1 MGHTGCA
8 MKSNEE
14 PPADEAPGSR
24 SKVTRDLST
33 TPLVGHPEHTD
44 ELSLRDFLV
53 LVVDDVIDNVT
64 VISLNLQQQGYR
76 VVTAA
81 DGEQAVKVAAQTNP
95 DIILM
100 DIGMPE
106 MDGLTAARRIRE
118 SESLKSVPIVA
129 VTAFSTAG
137 FQRAAYDVGFDAYL
151 TKPIDFDRLHDL
163 VRSLLPVK

>member
-1 MGHTGCA
+1 MN
-8 MKSNEE
+8 SNEKSSS
-14 PPADEAPGSR
+14 DESAAAG

-33 TPLVGHPEHTD
+33 SPLARERTDHTE

-64 VISLNLQQQGYR
+64 VISLNLQQLGYR
-76 VVTAA
+76 VVTAS
-81 DGEQAVKVAAQTNP
+81 DGEQAVRVAAQTNP

-106 MDGLTAARRIRE
+106 MDGLAAARRIRE
-118 SESLKSVPIVA
+118 SESTKSVPIIA
-129 VTAFSTAG
+129 VTAFSTGG
-137 FQRAAYDVGFDAYL
+137 FQRAAYDAGFDAYL
-151 TKPIDFDRLHDL
+151 TKPVDFDRLHDL

>member
-1 MGHTGCA
+1 MT
-8 MKSNEE
+8 SNEE
-14 PPADEAPGSR
+14 PPANEPAVSK

-33 TPLVGHPEHTD
+33 NKLTEHADPTD
-44 ELSLRDFLV
+44 QLSRRDFLV

-64 VISLNLQQQGYR
+64 IISLDLQQQGYR
-76 VVTAA
+76 VITAA
-81 DGEQAVKVAAQTNP
+81 DGEQAVKVAVQTNP

-118 SESLKSVPIVA
+118 SEALKTVPIIA
-129 VTAFSTAG
+129 VTAFSTSG
-137 FQRAAYDVGFDAYL
+137 FQRAAYDAGFDAYL
-151 TKPIDFDRLHDL
+151 TKPVDFDRLHDL

>member
-1 MGHTGCA
+1 MNSH
-8 MKSNEE
+8 
-14 PPADEAPGSR
+14 DETPGDETTSTV

-33 TPLVGHPEHTD
+33 TRLVERQEHKD
-44 ELSLRDFLV
+44 ELSLSDLLV

-76 VVTAA
+76 VVTAS
-81 DGEQAVKVAAQTNP
+81 DGEQAVRVASQTNP

-106 MDGLTAARRIRE
+106 MDGLAAARRIRE
-118 SESLKSVPIVA
+118 NESLKSVPIIA
-129 VTAFSTAG
+129 VTAFSTGG
-137 FQRAAYDVGFDAYL
+137 FQRAAYDAGFDAYL
-151 TKPIDFDRLHDL
+151 TKPVDFDRLHDL

>member
-1 MGHTGCA
+1 MT
-8 MKSNEE
+8 SNEE
-14 PPADEAPGSR
+14 LPADEPAVSN

-33 TPLVGHPEHTD
+33 TRLAEHAEHTE

-64 VISLNLQQQGYR
+64 IISLTLQQQGYR
-76 VVTAA
+76 VITAA
-81 DGEQAVKVAAQTNP
+81 DGEQAVKVANQTNP

-106 MDGLTAARRIRE
+106 LDGLGAARKIRE
-118 SESLKSVPIVA
+118 NESLKTVPIIA
-129 VTAFSTAG
+129 LTAFSTSG
-137 FQRAAYDVGFDAYL
+137 FQRAAYDAGFDAYL
-151 TKPIDFDRLHDL
+151 TKPIDFDRLHSL

>member
-1 MGHTGCA
+1 MTED
-8 MKSNEE
+8 EE
-14 PPADEAPGSR
+14 LRAGEAAFSD

-33 TPLVGHPEHTD
+33 NRLAEHADHTD

-53 LVVDDVIDNVT
+53 LVVDDVLDNVT
-64 VISLNLQQQGYR
+64 VISLDLQQQGYR
-76 VVTAA
+76 VITAS
-81 DGEQAVKVAAQTNP
+81 DGEQAVRVAVRTNP
-95 DIILM
+95 DLILM

-106 MDGLTAARRIRE
+106 LDGLGAARKIRG
-118 SESLKSVPIVA
+118 SESLKSVPIIA

-137 FQRAAYDVGFDAYL
+137 FQRAAHDAGFDAYL

>member
-1 MGHTGCA
+1 MNSHD
-8 MKSNEE
+8 E
-14 PPADEAPGSR
+14 PPADETTAATG

-33 TPLVGHPEHTD
+33 SRLVERQDQTD
-44 ELSLRDFLV
+44 ELSLRDFLI

-76 VVTAA
+76 VVTAS
-81 DGEQAVKVAAQTNP
+81 DGEQAVRVAAQTNP

-106 MDGLTAARRIRE
+106 MDGLAAARRIRE
-118 SESLKSVPIVA
+118 SETLKSVPIIA
-129 VTAFSTAG
+129 VTAFSTGG
-137 FQRAAYDVGFDAYL
+137 FQRAAYDAGFDAYL
-151 TKPIDFDRLHDL
+151 TKPIDFDRLQDL

>member
-1 MGHTGCA
+1 MSKMNSHD
-8 MKSNEE
+8 E
-14 PPADEAPGSR
+14 PPGDESTAPVSR
-24 SKVTRDLST
+24 VTRDLST
-33 TPLVGHPEHTD
+33 TRLVERQDHTD
-44 ELSLRDFLV
+44 ELSLKDFLV

-76 VVTAA
+76 VVTAS
-81 DGEQAVKVAAQTNP
+81 DGEQAVRVAAQTNP

-106 MDGLTAARRIRE
+106 MDGLAAARRIRE
-118 SESLKSVPIVA
+118 NEALKTVPIVA
-129 VTAFSTAG
+129 VTAFSTGG
-137 FQRAAYDVGFDAYL
+137 FQRAAYDAGFDAYL

>member
-1 MGHTGCA
+1 MT
-8 MKSNEE
+8 SNEDS
-14 PPADEAPGSR
+14 PADESAASG

-33 TPLVGHPEHTD
+33 SRLAERPDHTE
-44 ELSLRDFLV
+44 ELAPRDFLV

-64 VISLNLQQQGYR
+64 VISLTLQQQGYR

-81 DGEQAVKVAAQTNP
+81 DGEQAVRVAAQTNP

-106 MDGLTAARRIRE
+106 MDGLAAARRIRE
-118 SESLKSVPIVA
+118 SESLRSVPIIA
-129 VTAFSTAG
+129 VTAFSTGG
-137 FQRAAYDVGFDAYL
+137 FQRAAYDAGFDAYL
-151 TKPIDFDRLHDL
+151 TKPIDFDRLQDL

>member
-1 MGHTGCA
+1 MTED
-8 MKSNEE
+8 EE
-14 PPADEAPGSR
+14 LPTAEAAFNN

-33 TPLVGHPEHTD
+33 TRLTGHADRTD
-44 ELSLRDFLV
+44 ELSLRDFLI

-76 VVTAA
+76 VITAS
-81 DGEQAVKVAAQTNP
+81 DGEQAVRVAAQTNP

-106 MDGLTAARRIRE
+106 LDGLGAARKIRE
-118 SESLKSVPIVA
+118 SESLKSVPIIA

-137 FQRAAYDVGFDAYL
+137 FQRAAYDAGFDAYL
-151 TKPIDFDRLHDL
+151 MKPIDFDRMHDL

>member
-1 MGHTGCA
+1 MNSHDE
-8 MKSNEE
+8 S
-14 PPADEAPGSR
+14 PADETTAPV

-33 TPLVGHPEHTD
+33 TRLVERQEHTH

-76 VVTAA
+76 VVTAS
-81 DGEQAVKVAAQTNP
+81 DGEQAVRVASQTNP

-106 MDGLTAARRIRE
+106 MDGLAAARRIRE
-118 SESLKSVPIVA
+118 SESLKSVPIIA
-129 VTAFSTAG
+129 VTAFSTGG
-137 FQRAAYDVGFDAYL
+137 FQRAAYDAGFDAYL

>member
-1 MGHTGCA
+1 MT
-8 MKSNEE
+8 SNDEL
-14 PPADEAPGSR
+14 PADEVPVSK

-33 TPLVGHPEHTD
+33 NKLTEHADPTD
-44 ELSLRDFLV
+44 QLSRRDFLV

-64 VISLNLQQQGYR
+64 VISLDLQQQGYR
-76 VVTAA
+76 VITAA
-81 DGEQAVKVAAQTNP
+81 DGEQAVKIAIQTNP

-118 SESLKSVPIVA
+118 SEGLKTVPIIA
-129 VTAFSTAG
+129 ITAFGTAG
-137 FQRAAYDVGFDAYL
+137 FQRAAYDAGFDAYL
-151 TKPIDFDRLHDL
+151 KKPIDFDRLHDL

>member
-1 MGHTGCA
+1 MN
-8 MKSNEE
+8 SNEE
-14 PPADEAPGSR
+14 PPANDAAVSR

-33 TPLVGHPEHTD
+33 SRLVERPDHTD
-44 ELSLRDFLV
+44 QLSLRDFLV

-76 VVTAA
+76 VVTAS
-81 DGEQAVKVAAQTNP
+81 DGEQAVRVAAQTNP
-95 DIILM
+95 DVILM

-106 MDGLTAARRIRE
+106 MDGLAAARRIRE
-118 SESLKSVPIVA
+118 SESLKSVPIIA
-129 VTAFSTAG
+129 VTAFSTGG
-137 FQRAAYDVGFDAYL
+137 FQRAAYDAGFDAYL

>member
-1 MGHTGCA
+1 MNSHDE
-8 MKSNEE
+8 S
-14 PPADEAPGSR
+14 PADGSAAHG

-33 TPLVGHPEHTD
+33 SRLDERPEHTD
-44 ELSLRDFLV
+44 QLSLRDFLV

-81 DGEQAVKVAAQTNP
+81 DGEQAVRVAAQTNP

-118 SESLKSVPIVA
+118 NESFKSVPIVA
-129 VTAFSTAG
+129 VTAFATAG

>member
-1 MGHTGCA
+1 MTEDEELPTREA
-8 MKSNEE
+8 VSN
-14 PPADEAPGSR
+14 

-33 TPLVGHPEHTD
+33 SRIGEHAEQTE

-64 VISLNLQQQGYR
+64 VISLDLQQQGYR
-76 VVTAA
+76 VITAS

-106 MDGLTAARRIRE
+106 LDGLGAARKIRE
-118 SESLKSVPIVA
+118 TLKSVPIIA
-129 VTAFSTAG
+129 VTAFSTSG
-137 FQRAAYDVGFDAYL
+137 FQRAAYDAGFDAYL
-151 TKPIDFDRLHDL
+151 TKPIDFDRMHDL
-163 VRSLLPVK
+163 VRSLLPVR

>member
-1 MGHTGCA
+1 MT
-8 MKSNEE
+8 SNDEL
-14 PPADEAPGSR
+14 PADEPAVSN

-33 TPLVGHPEHTD
+33 NRLAEHADHTD
-44 ELSLRDFLV
+44 ELSLRDFLI

-76 VVTAA
+76 VITAS

-106 MDGLTAARRIRE
+106 LDGLGAARKIRE
-118 SESLKSVPIVA
+118 NESLKSVPIIA
-129 VTAFSTAG
+129 LTAFSTAG
-137 FQRAAYDVGFDAYL
+137 FQRAAYDAGFDAYL
-151 TKPIDFDRLHDL
+151 TKPIDFDRLHGL

>member
-1 MGHTGCA
+1 MNSHD
-8 MKSNEE
+8 E
-14 PPADEAPGSR
+14 PPADESTAVTS

-33 TPLVGHPEHTD
+33 SRLVERPDQTD
-44 ELSLRDFLV
+44 ELSRRDFLV

-76 VVTAA
+76 VVTAS
-81 DGEQAVKVAAQTNP
+81 DGEQAVRVAAQTNP

-106 MDGLTAARRIRE
+106 MDGLAAARRIRE
-118 SESLKSVPIVA
+118 SESVKSVPIVA
-129 VTAFSTAG
+129 VTAFATAG
-137 FQRAAYDVGFDAYL
+137 FQRAAYDAGFDAYL

>member
-1 MGHTGCA
+1 MTEDEELPTREA
-8 MKSNEE
+8 VSN
-14 PPADEAPGSR
+14 

-33 TPLVGHPEHTD
+33 SRIVEHAEQTE

-64 VISLNLQQQGYR
+64 VISLDLQQQGYR
-76 VVTAA
+76 VITAS

-106 MDGLTAARRIRE
+106 LDGLGAARKIRE
-118 SESLKSVPIVA
+118 TLKSVPIIA
-129 VTAFSTAG
+129 VTAFSTSG
-137 FQRAAYDVGFDAYL
+137 FQRAAYDAGFDAYL
-151 TKPIDFDRLHDL
+151 TKPIDFDRMHDL
-163 VRSLLPVK
+163 VRSLLPVR

>member
-1 MGHTGCA
+1 MT
-8 MKSNEE
+8 SNEE
-14 PPADEAPGSR
+14 LPADEPAVSN

-33 TPLVGHPEHTD
+33 NRLAEHADHTD

-64 VISLNLQQQGYR
+64 IISLNLQQQGYR
-76 VVTAA
+76 VITAA
-81 DGEQAVKVAAQTNP
+81 DGEQAVKVATQTNP

-106 MDGLTAARRIRE
+106 LDGLGAARKIRE
-118 SESLKSVPIVA
+118 NVSLKTVPIIA
-129 VTAFSTAG
+129 LTAFSTAG
-137 FQRAAYDVGFDAYL
+137 FQRAAYDAGFDAYL
-151 TKPIDFDRLHDL
+151 TKPIDFDRLHSL